1 MNHGDTV
8 QREEL
13 DMLLQ
18 QASRTEIGIKYGFGE
33 RMNYAQ
39 FRERV
44 PLHGYEEL
52 RSSIM
57 RMVRGEKNVLW
68 RGKVTHFA
76 QSSGTS
82 DGKSKYIPISSESFC
97 RCHYRGGS
105 DVVAHYLNINPESR
119 IFSGMGFILGGSFA
133 NELNLPPGV
142 KVGDLSANLIDNIN
156 PVVNLVRVPDK
167 HTALMMDWSRKLP
180 ALVEASRKRNITN
193 ISGVPSWFLTVLKEV
208 IKREGASCIHD
219 VWPNLEVFFHGG
231 ISFEPYR
238 DEYASICDN
247 SRMHYLETYNA
258 SEGFFAV
265 QSSADSNAMMLLLDV
280 GVFYE
285 FIPLEDVDSDSPRV
299 LPIWEV
305 EQGKTY
311 SLVISANNGLWRY
324 KIGDTV
330 RIEQT
335 SPVKIKIA
343 GRTKHYINAFGEELM
358 VHNADEAIKRACRDT
373 GAMIANYT
381 AAPVYACGDKHG
393 HHQWL
398 IEFNRRPA
406 DLERFADLLD
416 KHLQA
421 VNSDY
426 EAKRSG
432 SIFLDRLTIVEAVEG
447 LFDRW
452 LGSTGKL
459 GGQRKVPRLSNDRHI
474 IDDMLKMNN

>member
-1 MNHGDTV
+1 M
-8 QREEL
+8 
-13 DMLLQ
+13 
-18 QASRTEIGIKYGFGE
+18 
-33 RMNYAQ
+33 
-39 FRERV
+39 
-44 PLHGYEEL
+44 
-52 RSSIM
+52 
-57 RMVRGEKNVLW
+57 
-68 RGKVTHFA
+68 
-76 QSSGTS
+76 
-82 DGKSKYIPISSESFC
+82 
-97 RCHYRGGS
+97 
-105 DVVAHYLNINPESR
+105 
-119 IFSGMGFILGGSFA
+119 
-133 NELNLPPGV
+133 
-142 KVGDLSANLIDNIN
+142 
-156 PVVNLVRVPDK
+156 
-167 HTALMMDWSRKLP
+167 
-180 ALVEASRKRNITN
+180 
-193 ISGVPSWFLTVLKEV
+193 
-208 IKREGASCIHD
+208 
-219 VWPNLEVFFHGG
+219 
-231 ISFEPYR
+231 
-238 DEYASICDN
+238 
-247 SRMHYLETYNA
+247 
-258 SEGFFAV
+258 
-265 QSSADSNAMMLLLDV
+265 
-280 GVFYE
+280 
-285 FIPLEDVDSDSPRV
+285 
-299 LPIWEV
+299 
-305 EQGKTY
+305 
-311 SLVISANNGLWRY
+311 
-324 KIGDTV
+324 